1 MGRYPKYLKTRN
13 IRTLS
18 SFLFHPDLPLKPKW
32 TVKAHGIQVVKLFY
46 LSRNEFLF
54 LKGLRDRLVGRLQGE
69 GKCPGEAKTPIHSK
83 ISLFKSPIR
92 DVLDPSRVN
101 PASHY
106 EPTWMFETR
115 DSILW
120 SWKRTI
126 EYFNQMTQ
134 AHGLATN

>member
-1 MGRYPKYLKTRN
+1 MYLGRKEFRVLK
-13 IRTLS
+13 
-18 SFLFHPDLPLKPKW
+18 
-32 TVKAHGIQVVKLFY
+32 
-46 LSRNEFLF
+46 E
-54 LKGLRDRLVGRLQGE
+54 LRDRFVGRLLGE
-69 GKCPGEAKTPIHSK
+69 EKGLGEAKTPVRSK
-83 ISLFKSPIR
+83 IGLFKSPTR
-92 DVLDPSRVN
+92 DVLDSTKTN